1 MPYIGTSPTQGV
13 RVRYIYTATSSQTA
27 FSGADANG
35 VTLRY
40 QDEEYVDVYKNGLIL
55 KTGTDYSLSSN
66 TTMTLA
72 SGASNGDKIAIIVYD
87 VFNVTVDDAYT
98 KSTSDSRFLNVAGDT
113 MSGALD
119 LNGVE
124 LVLDADADTSI
135 TADTDD
141 QIDIKIAGADDFQF
155 TANTFTAQS
164 GSSIVVPDGGL
175 TFGSTA
181 ITTTGAELNLIDGG
195 TARGTTAVASGDGI
209 LINDA
214 GTMRMTNVDTV
225 STYFA
230 GHSVGGSNIVTTGAL
245 NSGSITSGFGT
256 IDTGSSTITTTG
268 AISGGSLTANGGV
281 TVDNITIDGTEIDL
295 SSGDLT
301 LDVAGDIVLDAN
313 GQQIFFKKDGTT
325 FGQIQTEATPANF
338 TFESTVSDGDII
350 FKGSDGGSGIEA
362 MRIDMSEGGH
372 LLIGTTSV
380 IGTGNNTNE
389 HIELRNNG
397 TLVISKNAGVGMAI
411 SRGTNDGTLVQL
423 QQAGTVEGTIDVSG
437 TTVTYNGFAGSH
449 ESSGIPTNTPIGT
462 VVSTIDELDVYFSKQ
477 EGVSGEE
484 NNPKAGQ
491 TRADHAKVKVSDT
504 AGDKA
509 VYGVVGNFNA
519 QGKVNVASVGIGSVR
534 VTGACAKGDL
544 LESNGDGTATV
555 QSDDIVRSKTIG
567 KVTIGNSS
575 TDVKLVSCVLYC
587 G

>member
-1 MPYIGTSPTQGV
+1 
-13 RVRYIYTATSSQTA
+13 
-27 FSGADANG
+27 
-35 VTLRY
+35 
-40 QDEEYVDVYKNGLIL
+40 
-55 KTGTDYSLSSN
+55 
-66 TTMTLA
+66 MTLA
-72 SGASNGDKIAIIVYD
+72 SGATNGDKIAIIVYD

-98 KSTSDSRFLNVAGDT
+98 KSTADSRFLNVAGDT

-119 LNGVE
+119 LNGLE

-181 ITTTGAELNLIDGG
+181 ITSTGAELNILDGVTTTTAELNLIDGG

-301 LDVAGDIVLDAN
+301 LDVAGDIVLDA
-313 GQQIFFKKDGTT
+313 GGEQVIFKDGSTNV
-325 FGQIQTEATPANF
+325 GHVDLDSDNF
-338 TFESTVSDGDII
+338 TLKSLVSDKDFII
-350 FKGSDGGSGIEA
+350 KGNDGGSEITALTLDMSGAGAATFNNNVTAFSDERLKSNIETIQGGLEKVEQLRGVTYTRDDMDNIGVIAQEIEKVLPDIVLTADDEMGTKSVDYSRITAVLIEA
-362 MRIDMSEGGH
+362 
-372 LLIGTTSV
+372 V
-380 IGTGNNTNE
+380 K
-389 HIELRNNG
+389 EL
-397 TLVISKNAGVGMAI
+397 S
-411 SRGTNDGTLVQL
+411 
-423 QQAGTVEGTIDVSG
+423 
-437 TTVTYNGFAGSH
+437 
-449 ESSGIPTNTPIGT
+449 
-462 VVSTIDELDVYFSKQ
+462 
-477 EGVSGEE
+477 
-484 NNPKAGQ
+484 
-491 TRADHAKVKVSDT
+491 AKVK
-504 AGDKA
+504 
-509 VYGVVGNFNA
+509 Y
-519 QGKVNVASVGIGSVR
+519 
-534 VTGACAKGDL
+534 
-544 LESNGDGTATV
+544 LEE
-555 QSDDIVRSKTIG
+555 
-567 KVTIGNSS
+567 NS
-575 TDVKLVSCVLYC
+575 
-587 G
+587 

>member
-1 MPYIGTSPTQGV
+1 MPYIGASPTQGV

-72 SGASNGDKIAIIVYD
+72 SGATNGDKIAIIVYD

-98 KSTSDSRFLNVAGDT
+98 KSTADSRFLNVAGDT

-119 LNGVE
+119 LNGLE
-124 LVLDADADTSI
+124 LVLDADADTTI

-301 LDVAGDIVLDAN
+301 LDVAGDIVLDA
-313 GQQIFFKKDGTT
+313 GGEQVIFKDGSTNV
-325 FGQIQTEATPANF
+325 GHVDLDSDNF
-338 TFESTVSDGDII
+338 TLKSLVSDKDFII
-350 FKGSDGGSGIEA
+350 KGNDGGSEITALTLDMSGAGAATFNNNVTAFSDERLKSNIETIEGGLDKVEQLRGVTYIRDERDNIGVIAQEIEKVLPEIVLTADDEMGTKSVDYSRITAVLIEA
-362 MRIDMSEGGH
+362 
-372 LLIGTTSV
+372 V
-380 IGTGNNTNE
+380 K
-389 HIELRNNG
+389 EL
-397 TLVISKNAGVGMAI
+397 S
-411 SRGTNDGTLVQL
+411 
-423 QQAGTVEGTIDVSG
+423 
-437 TTVTYNGFAGSH
+437 
-449 ESSGIPTNTPIGT
+449 
-462 VVSTIDELDVYFSKQ
+462 
-477 EGVSGEE
+477 
-484 NNPKAGQ
+484 
-491 TRADHAKVKVSDT
+491 AKVK
-504 AGDKA
+504 
-509 VYGVVGNFNA
+509 Y
-519 QGKVNVASVGIGSVR
+519 
-534 VTGACAKGDL
+534 
-544 LESNGDGTATV
+544 LEE
-555 QSDDIVRSKTIG
+555 
-567 KVTIGNSS
+567 NS
-575 TDVKLVSCVLYC
+575 
-587 G
+587 